1 MDLIMRYIC
10 EQFVKVINFEHI
22 VSLKKKKK
30 VRERGEF
37 LSQIIF
43 SLSLSLLLNTKN
55 MHVSYPLH
63 LTKYTHVSYPLNL
76 VIGCENYVIN

>member
-1 MDLIMRYIC
+1 MRYIC

-43 SLSLSLLLNTKN
+43 SLSLSLLLNTKK
-55 MHVSYPLH
+55 HACIISTSSH
-63 LTKYTHVSYPLNL
+63 KIYTCIIST
-76 VIGCENYVIN
+76 

>member
-30 VRERGEF
+30 GKGKGR
-37 LSQIIF
+37 IF
-43 SLSLSLLLNTKN
+43 VSNHFLSLSLLLNTKN